1 MVAPAGLNTHKFSL
15 KSILFLFY
23 FFVCLQDEDK
33 DVGDDDGEER
43 VTRGEEEEL
52 KKNKKNM
59 LDARCFALILLSYQP
74 PSTLIQGR
82 QVDR

>member
-1 MVAPAGLNTHKFSL
+1 MAPAGLNTHTFSL

-23 FFVCLQDEDK
+23 FIVCLQDEDE
-33 DVGDDDGEER
+33 DAGNDDGEER